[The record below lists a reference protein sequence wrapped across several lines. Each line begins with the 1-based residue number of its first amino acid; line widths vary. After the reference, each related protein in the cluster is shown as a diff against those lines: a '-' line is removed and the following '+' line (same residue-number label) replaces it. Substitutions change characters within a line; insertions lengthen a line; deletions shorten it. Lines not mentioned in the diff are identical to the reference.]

1 VDYAVVRER
10 AGRNLVPTADVPRTT
25 RHIGNGQFEC
35 DVQTPVRTY
44 TALRPKLAGR
54 HQVENAVIAIRA
66 AECVGLKADQ
76 IRYGIENAV
85 WPGRL
90 ERFDGSPAFL
100 LDGAHNVHAVRALA
114 GFLEEFF
121 PNGVWMIFAAMA
133 DKQYAEMIDL
143 LAPRVR
149 QWIFTR
155 PQSPRAKDPAELSK
169 LTPGSVVCDD
179 IHSSIAYAKQHAPQG
194 TTVVI
199 CGTLYL
205 VGEAR
210 SCVLE

>member
-1 VDYAVVRER
+1 MS
-10 AGRNLVPTADVPRTT
+10 
-25 RHIGNGQFEC
+25 
-35 DVQTPVRTY
+35 
-44 TALRPKLAGR
+44 LRPRLAGR

-66 AECVGLKADQ
+66 AECLGVDADR
-76 IRYGIENAV
+76 IRYGVEHAA

-90 ERFDGSPAFL
+90 ERFDGAPAFL

-114 GFLEEFF
+114 SFLEEFYAH
-121 PNGVWMIFAAMA
+121 GVWMIFGAMA
-133 DKQYAEMIDL
+133 DKQYAEMVDL

-155 PQSPRAKDPAELSK
+155 PQSPRAKDPAELSR
-169 LTPGSVVCDD
+169 LIPGSVVCDD
-179 IHSSIAYAKQHAPQG
+179 ITASIRYARDRAPKG

-210 SCVLE
+210 ARMLE